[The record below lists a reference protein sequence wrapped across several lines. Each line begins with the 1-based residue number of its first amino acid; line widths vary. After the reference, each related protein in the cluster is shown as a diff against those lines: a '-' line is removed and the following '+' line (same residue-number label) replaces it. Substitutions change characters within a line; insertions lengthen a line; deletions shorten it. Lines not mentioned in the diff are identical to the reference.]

1 MHEGILV
8 ASRGRTIPPPM
19 RRIVFRLLV
28 VLATIAATLAL
39 AEGVLRL
46 YIRAKGDDSGD
57 VRSILAKSANTSVA
71 DNAEHGGKFSLSG
84 LVKASP
90 FPDVV
95 YELKPNV
102 SGTFRGKSLRTNA
115 QGLRGSRDYPTP
127 KSAGTFRIAGLGDSV
142 MFGWGVGEGEPYLE
156 IVERELAARGRP
168 ADVLSFAVPGYNTS
182 LEVAAFEHRALPFS
196 PDLVVLHFIGND
208 FGLPHFLRRPDAPLS
223 RGGAP
228 SKWLLVELLKMRFT
242 PPSPDDEV
250 DPDLI
255 GHDTT
260 GGAPGERYEA
270 RKQYEGIVGEAAF
283 VKALGRL
290 RDLTQPRGIPVIVM
304 ALAGD
309 EGRGKLAR
317 ETAEKNGF
325 TFLNAA
331 PHFYNYLV
339 AHDLQH
345 DRKNWV
351 TVFRIPHD
359 GHPNSLGHRLYA
371 EVLLKELARRGVV
384 KSAPSKSAPPKGN
397 AS

>member
-1 MHEGILV
+1 
-8 ASRGRTIPPPM
+8 M
-19 RRIVFRLLV
+19 RRIALRLLV
-28 VLATIAATLAL
+28 VLATISLTLFV
-39 AEGVLRL
+39 AEGALRL
-46 YIRAKGDDSGD
+46 YFRAKGGDSGD
-57 VRSILAKSANTSVA
+57 VRSILAKSAKTSVA
-71 DNAEHGGKFSLSG
+71 DNAEHGGRFSLSG
-84 LVKASP
+84 LVKASA

-127 KSAGTFRIAGLGDSV
+127 KPAGTFRIAGLGDSV

-223 RGGAP
+223 RGAAP
-228 SKWLLVELLKMRFT
+228 SRWLLWELLKMRFT

-255 GHDTT
+255 GHDRKV
-260 GGAPGERYEA
+260 APEVRHEA
-270 RKQYEGIVGEAAF
+270 RQQYQNLLGEDAF
-283 VKALGRL
+283 RRALARL
-290 RDLTQPRGIPVIVM
+290 HRLTAPRGIPVIVL
-304 ALAGD
+304 ALASD
-309 EGRGKLAR
+309 EGRGKMVR
-317 ETAEKNGF
+317 ETAEAKGF

-331 PHFYNYLV
+331 PHFYKYLV
-339 AHDLQH
+339 ANGLAD
-345 DRKNWV
+345 DRKNWG
-351 TVFRIPHD
+351 TAFRIPHD
-359 GHPNSLGHRLYA
+359 GHPNALGHRLYA
-371 EVLLKELARRGVV
+371 EVLLEELARRGVV
-384 KSAPSKSAPPKGN
+384 SLAPSKSAPSKSAPPKGN
-397 AS
+397 AP

>member
-1 MHEGILV
+1 MGPRV
-8 ASRGRTIPPPM
+8 M
-19 RRIVFRLLV
+19 RRTALRLLV
-28 VLATIAATLAL
+28 VLATIAVTLL
-39 AEGVLRL
+39 VAEGALRL
-46 YIRAKGDDSGD
+46 YFRGEGGDSSD
-57 VRSILAKSANTSVA
+57 VRSILAKSAKTSVA
-71 DNAEHGGKFSLSG
+71 DNAEQGGRFSLSG
-84 LVKASP
+84 LVRASE

-115 QGLRGSRDYPTP
+115 QGLRGSRDVPTAKP
-127 KSAGTFRIAGLGDSV
+127 VGTFRIAGLGDSV

-156 IVERELAARGRP
+156 IVEKELAARGRP
-168 ADVLSFAVPGYNTS
+168 ADALNFAVPGYNTS
-182 LEVAAFEHRALPFS
+182 LEVASFEHRALAFS

-223 RGGAP
+223 RGAAP
-228 SKWLLVELLKMRFT
+228 SRWLLWELLKARFT
-242 PPSPDDEV
+242 PLSPDDEV

-255 GHDTT
+255 GHDAK

-290 RDLTQPRGIPVIVM
+290 GELTRSRGIPVIVM
-304 ALAGD
+304 ALGGD

-331 PHFYNYLV
+331 GHFYDYLV

-345 DRKNWV
+345 ERKNWV
-351 TVFRIPHD
+351 TVFRIPKD
-359 GHPNSLGHRLYA
+359 GHPNALGHRLYA
-371 EVLLKELARRGVV
+371 EVLLEELARRGIV
-384 KSAPSKSAPPKGN
+384 SPSKSAPPKGN
-397 AS
+397 AP

>member
-1 MHEGILV
+1 
-8 ASRGRTIPPPM
+8 M
-19 RRIVFRLLV
+19 RRIALRLLV
-28 VLATIAATLAL
+28 VLATIAVSLLA

-46 YIRAKGDDSGD
+46 YFRAQGGDSGD
-57 VRSILAKSANTSVA
+57 VRSILAKSAKTSVA
-71 DNAEHGGKFSLSG
+71 DNAEQGGRFSLSG
-84 LVKASP
+84 LVKASE

-115 QGLRGSRDYPTP
+115 QGLRGSRNYSLEKP
-127 KSAGTFRIAGLGDSV
+127 AGTFRIAGLGDSV

-156 IVERELAARGRP
+156 IVERDLAARGRP
-168 ADVLSFAVPGYNTS
+168 ADALNFAVPGYNTS
-182 LEVAAFEHRALPFS
+182 LEVASFEHRALPFS

-208 FGLPHFLRRPDAPLS
+208 FGLPHFMRRPAGPLS
-223 RGGAP
+223 RGAAP
-228 SKWLLVELLKMRFT
+228 SRWLLLELLKARFA

-255 GHDTT
+255 GHDAT

-290 RDLTQPRGIPVIVM
+290 GELTRPRGIPVIVM
-304 ALAGD
+304 ALGGD

-331 PHFYNYLV
+331 GHFYDYLV

-345 DRKNWV
+345 ERKNWV
-351 TVFRIPHD
+351 TVFRIPKD
-359 GHPNSLGHRLYA
+359 GHPNALGHRLYA
-371 EVLLKELARRGVV
+371 EVLLEELARRGVV
-384 KSAPSKSAPPKGN
+384 SPTPSESAPPKGN
-397 AS
+397 AP

>member
-1 MHEGILV
+1 MG
-8 ASRGRTIPPPM
+8 SRVM
-19 RRIVFRLLV
+19 RRIALRLLV
-28 VLATIAATLAL
+28 VLATIALTLLA

-46 YIRAKGDDSGD
+46 YFRAKAGDGGD
-57 VRSILAKSANTSVA
+57 VRSVLAKSAQTSVA

-84 LVKASP
+84 LVKASA

-115 QGLRGSRDYPTP
+115 RGLRGARDYAATKP
-127 KSAGTFRIAGLGDSV
+127 AGTFRIAGIGDSV

-156 IVERELAARGRP
+156 IVERELIARGRP
-168 ADVLSFAVPGYNTS
+168 AEVLSFAVPGYNTS
-182 LEVAAFEHRALPFS
+182 LEVAAFEHRALPLA
-196 PDLVVLHFIGND
+196 PDLVVLHFVGND

-223 RGGAP
+223 RGVAP
-228 SKWLLVELLKMRFT
+228 SRWLLVELLKMRFT

-255 GHDTT
+255 GHDSN

-283 VKALGRL
+283 VKALRHLG
-290 RDLTQPRGIPVIVM
+290 DLTRPRGIPVIVL
-304 ALAGD
+304 ALGGD

-317 ETAEKNGF
+317 ETAEANGF

-331 PHFYNYLV
+331 AHFYDYLV
-339 AHDLQH
+339 AHDLQN

-351 TVFRIPHD
+351 TVFRIPRD
-359 GHPNSLGHRLYA
+359 GHPNALGHRLYA
-371 EVLLKELARRGVV
+371 EVLLAELERRGVASLAPS
-384 KSAPSKSAPPKGN
+384 KSAPSKSAPPKGTTP
-397 AS
+397 